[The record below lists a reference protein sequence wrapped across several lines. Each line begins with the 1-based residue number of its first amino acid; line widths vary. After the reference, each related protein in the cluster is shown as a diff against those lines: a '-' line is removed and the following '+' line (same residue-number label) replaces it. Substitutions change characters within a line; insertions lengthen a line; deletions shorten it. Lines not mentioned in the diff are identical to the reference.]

1 MELED
6 KIILRNQLAL
16 LIRQFRELRGISQ
29 TELANKIGINLNTII
44 RIEQGKFSINAELL
58 LLILKNL
65 ECTIVVKEKKFK
77 IGTVFFLLSLI
88 YF

>member
-16 LIRQFRELRGISQ
+16 LIRHLRELNGISQ
-29 TELANKIGINLNTII
+29 EVLANKIGIKEHTMI

-65 ECTIVVKEKKFK
+65 ECTILAKGKEFK
-77 IGTVFFLLSLI
+77 I
-88 YF
+88 

>member
-6 KIILRNQLAL
+6 KIIVRTHLAL
-16 LIRQFRELRGISQ
+16 LIKQFRELNGISQ
-29 TELANKIGINLNTII
+29 AELANKIGIKEYTMI

-65 ECTIVVKEKKFK
+65 ECTIFVNEKEFK
-77 IGTVFFLLSLI
+77 I
-88 YF
+88 